1 MKNMRNNMNSLL
13 ITIPMSFLMLG
24 CSAKSE
30 RECYE
35 ANYAVANAIDKSIT
49 AKNQE
54 GFMKSQ
60 NEWAATHIAAMKWR
74 ATVCKE

>member
-1 MKNMRNNMNSLL
+1 MPISIVFLL
-13 ITIPMSFLMLG
+13 SA
-24 CSAKSE
+24 CSVKSE
-30 RECYE
+30 KECYE
-35 ANYAVANAIDKSIT
+35 ANLAVANAIDRSIA

>member
-1 MKNMRNNMNSLL
+1 MRIWL
-13 ITIPMSFLMLG
+13 ITIPLATLVIG
-24 CSAKSE
+24 CSVKSE

-35 ANYAVANAIDKSIT
+35 ANQAVASAIDKTIASKIPSD
-49 AKNQE
+49 
-54 GFMKSQ
+54 GMLKST